1 MNATYIA
8 SDGKQKYYSMGCYGI
23 GVSRTLAMVYEN
35 SLVKNEKNEFLSIAL
50 PINISPYSI
59 YLISKTDDKEKL
71 NCAEKTYDLLT
82 REGVKVLFDD
92 RNYLSIGA
100 KLKDGK
106 ITGVPYTCVLGRTLD
121 EGYVTIENNKT
132 GVKTDVNINDFIE
145 VLKKFEELRK
155 KKISIEDIVLQNNF
169 EFKRNQDN
177 IVKTK

>member
-1 MNATYIA
+1 M
-8 SDGKQKYYSMGCYGI
+8 
-23 GVSRTLAMVYEN
+23 
-35 SLVKNEKNEFLSIAL
+35 
-50 PINISPYSI
+50 
-59 YLISKTDDKEKL
+59 
-71 NCAEKTYDLLT
+71 
-82 REGVKVLFDD
+82 
-92 RNYLSIGA
+92 
-100 KLKDGK
+100 
-106 ITGVPYTCVLGRTLD
+106 D